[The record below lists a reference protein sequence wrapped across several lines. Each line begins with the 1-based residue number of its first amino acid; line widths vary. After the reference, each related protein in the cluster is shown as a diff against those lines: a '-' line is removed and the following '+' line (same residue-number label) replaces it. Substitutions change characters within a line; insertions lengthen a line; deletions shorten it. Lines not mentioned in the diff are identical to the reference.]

1 MPTASSKITLV
12 IFKKEEGRRKKEGE
26 GGSKKEGKTL
36 IIDIPLFEIF
46 HKSTVVMAEEGGSK
60 KEGRTLIIDIPLFD
74 IFHKSIAVMIVAIY
88 IIKW

>member
-1 MPTASSKITLV
+1 M
-12 IFKKEEGRRKKEGE
+12 
-26 GGSKKEGKTL
+26 
-36 IIDIPLFEIF
+36 IIDIPLFDIF
-46 HKSTVVMAEEGGSK
+46 HKSIAVMAEEGGSK